1 MSWPRNGR
9 PTRVAEGI
17 IQLAREINYT
27 VMSRD
32 EYEGRQQREDA
43 FLESIWQNKRVSLIT
58 RT

>member
-1 MSWPRNGR
+1 MSWPRNGH

-32 EYEGRQQREDA
+32 EYEGRQQRTKGCTPGKHLAE
-43 FLESIWQNKRVSLIT
+43 
-58 RT
+58 